1 MDQIIPNEQI
11 ERMSGVVDSF
21 ATMERRYRIED
32 PKNSRIADFAEA
44 ARTALDNPEFY
55 TLLDSTM
62 QQRPDLDGPHAA
74 NLILR
79 SVQADLIEHDDRYP
93 QVYNS
98 VESWLQAFDK
108 ILTNNE
114 RRTALEHKLET
125 YIVQSNVAKRY
136 VSTALI
142 ATLLQDRLGKHPAHL
157 DIGPS
162 RMHGDKKLVAQDL
175 IGRTLPFG
183 DVEIVSDY
191 DSETSSSIVDSRL
204 TSMTKTVL
212 GQSVEFGAMAGID
225 ITNVTDPE
233 VIKWVKNC
241 SFYPDELLDASRVTE
256 YDLLDSLDPNN
267 ERVTFFQGDFSSSY
281 DLRRFKENSPV
292 GQYDMITFSAVL
304 YQYHKHP
311 AKQYAMLVNAMNLL
325 SPDGILVVQDAP
337 DGNFAKKYN
346 CVTAVRDG
354 LDLESGYQELL
365 IWEDARCNRAALG
378 AGKLILGDEKLTI
391 TELIERNVSSKH

>member
-11 ERMSGVVDSF
+11 ERMSGVVNSF

-62 QQRPDLDGPHAA
+62 QQRPSLDGPHAA
-74 NLILR
+74 NLLLR
-79 SVQADLIEHDDRYP
+79 SIQADLIEHDDQYP
-93 QVYNS
+93 SAYDS
-98 VESWLQAFDK
+98 VNSWLQAFDI
-108 ILTNNE
+108 ILSNTD
-114 RRTALEHKLET
+114 RRSALEHKLET

-136 VSTALI
+136 VSTSLI
-142 ATLLQDRLGKHPAHL
+142 ATLLQDRLGEHPAHL

-162 RMHGDKKLVAQDL
+162 RMHGDKKLVAHDL

-191 DSETSSSIVDSRL
+191 DTETSLSVVDSRL
-204 TSMTKTVL
+204 TKMTKAVL
-212 GQSVEFGAMAGID
+212 GQGVEFGAMAGID
-225 ITNVTDPE
+225 ITDVTDPA
-233 VIKWVKNC
+233 VVKWVKNC
-241 SFYPDELLDASRVTE
+241 SFYPDELLDTSRVAE

-267 ERVTFFQGDFSSSY
+267 ERVTFFQGDFASSY
-281 DLRRFKENSPV
+281 DLRKFKDISPV
-292 GQYDMITFSAVL
+292 SQYDMITFSAVL
-304 YQYHKHP
+304 YQYHNNP

-325 SPDGILVVQDAP
+325 SPQGILVVQDAP

-354 LDLESGYQELL
+354 LDLEAGYQELL

-378 AGKLILGDEKLTI
+378 AGKVILGDEKLTI
-391 TELIERNVSSKH
+391 TELIERNASS